1 MTLPSGT
8 QLGPYRLGPPLGHGG
23 MGAVHRAEDRQGRRV
38 AVKVLLPGP
47 AADEQLKARFVREAE
62 TYRKLDHPGV
72 ARYVGSGIEEGVFY
86 LALELIEG
94 ETLEERLLSRPG
106 GLGVAPALQL
116 LRDLAGVLAAA
127 HGLGIVHRDLKPAN
141 VLFDR
146 EGRTKLIDFGLALAN
161 DGLVRTAHGTRMGTF
176 VYAAPEQN
184 EGKRVDHT
192 ADLFSLGVL
201 GYQALTGALPHKGE
215 KMLTVM
221 IEQMT
226 ERFDP
231 PTKLMPELPAR
242 LDEVFVGLLRAEPS
256 QRTSSAQELLAHLD
270 LLRRGA
276 PG

>member
-1 MTLPSGT
+1 
-8 QLGPYRLGPPLGHGG
+8 
-23 MGAVHRAEDRQGRRV
+23 MGAVHRAEDLQGRRV

-47 AADEQLKARFVREAE
+47 AADEELQARFVREAE

-86 LALELIEG
+86 LAIELIEG
-94 ETLEERLLSRPG
+94 ETLGERLQARPG
-106 GLGVAPALQL
+106 GLGVAAALKL
-116 LRDLAGVLAAA
+116 LRDLADVLAAA
-127 HGLGIVHRDLKPAN
+127 HSLGIVHRDLKPAN

-146 EGRTKLIDFGLALAN
+146 QEQTKLIDFGLALAD
-161 DGLVRTAHGTRMGTF
+161 DGLVRTAHGTRMGTY

-226 ERFDP
+226 ERYAP
-231 PTKLMPELPAR
+231 PTELMPELPAKV
-242 LDEVFVGLLRAEPS
+242 DELFAGLLRADPAE
-256 QRTSSAQELLAHLD
+256 RTASAHQVVAQLD
-270 LLRRGA
+270 LLRRAA